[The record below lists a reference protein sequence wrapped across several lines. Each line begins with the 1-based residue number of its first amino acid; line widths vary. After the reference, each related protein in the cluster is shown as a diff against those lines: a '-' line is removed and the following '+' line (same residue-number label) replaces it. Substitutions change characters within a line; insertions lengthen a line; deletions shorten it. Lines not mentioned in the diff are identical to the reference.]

1 MSWLR
6 SAISKAAE
14 VGNKTNLSRTAK
26 TFADA
31 VLQQAAGGAKIVQ
44 DRLSGRNLNSFKN
57 AVRRLDEVALN
68 ARKLERVQALARW
81 LAALQDIQRTL
92 NGGKAGAG
100 TESPRAPQDDDSAS
114 PRRASS
120 IYFLD
125 PDTGSGEPLNF
136 RDVFLHS
143 QALENIVTSMILEA
157 PVEEEVTMLL
167 EMFGLCL
174 AGGQELH
181 QAIISSIQDLSKSC
195 STYVEEVMIKK
206 EDLLQLARDAITGLK
221 ISLEVERLDFEI
233 SNLQQQIAEK
243 HKVLEAS
250 GATTSNVV
258 QLEEILQLSAHLR
271 NCFQKKT
278 ELIHLGDTKE
288 GRALKVEM
296 LKGLTTR
303 LASTAADMEKEIV
316 DNRQQKQE
324 AMDYRVTKAQEVTEI
339 EKALATDIRALT
351 KRKDELEAEL
361 NDVKGLLAA
370 ATSRHINIQE
380 EKEQFDEASSNIV
393 AQLSIRED
401 ELVHSIAA
409 RKVEANAVGTWLSFL
424 EDTWLLQSSC
434 GQEKDVQTQVA
445 YDDSKKQYLQ
455 LAVSSL
461 SYWEVELSQLLKQMK
476 FCADELEALQHK
488 QENMQELG
496 MGGVAADIVSAKHKI
511 QDKYLKAESQ
521 VGYPYYIYTS
531 VRTYFLSGL
540 VETDETTLKLAGTF
554 ESIDK
559 LQTEFEGRQRPVWE
573 TEHHGPKIVERSLS
587 FVRDALAPPSTTS
600 NQQVKKY
607 ELPTEGRIANLAA
620 THEDTGEA
628 VLAKGDVTSTSPPEE
643 KEGWEFDEL
652 DEELS
657 KKDTGEVPQ

>member
-233 SNLQQQIAEK
+233 GNLQQQIAEK

-250 GATTSNVV
+250 GDTTSN
-258 QLEEILQLSAHLR
+258 LEEILQLSAHLR

-303 LASTAADMEKEIV
+303 LASTAADMEKEVV

-324 AMDYRVTKAQEVTEI
+324 AMDYRFTKAQEVTEI
-339 EKALATDIRALT
+339 EKALATDIHALT

-361 NDVKGLLAA
+361 NEVKGLLAA

-401 ELVHSIAA
+401 ELVRSIAA

-511 QDKYLKAESQ
+511 QDTYLKAESQ

-531 VRTYFLSGL
+531 MRTYFLSGL

-573 TEHHGPKIVERSLS
+573 TEHHGPKIVERGLS

-600 NQQVKKY
+600 NQQLKKY
-607 ELPTEGRIANLAA
+607 DLPTEGRIANLAA

-643 KEGWEFDEL
+643 KEGWELDEL

>member
-233 SNLQQQIAEK
+233 GNLQQQIAEK

-250 GATTSNVV
+250 GDTTSN
-258 QLEEILQLSAHLR
+258 LEEILQLSAHLR

-303 LASTAADMEKEIV
+303 LASTAADMEKEVV

-339 EKALATDIRALT
+339 EKALATDIHALT

-361 NDVKGLLAA
+361 NEVKGLLAA

-401 ELVHSIAA
+401 ELVRSIAA

-461 SYWEVELSQLLKQMK
+461 SYWEIWCWHVNPGTFWLGI
-476 FCADELEALQHK
+476 CR
-488 QENMQELG
+488 ENMQELG

-531 VRTYFLSGL
+531 MRTYFLSGL

-587 FVRDALAPPSTTS
+587 FVRDALASPSTTS
-600 NQQVKKY
+600 NQHLKKY
-607 ELPTEGRIANLAA
+607 ELPAEGRIANLAA